1 MDVRFM
7 KLKKPE
13 KKINRN
19 DILKDMSQLELEALE
34 TILTQL
40 RFQIKTK
47 INNIK
52 EILVEDNQKSRDK
65 GNNIRID
72 LKKRQ

>member
-1 MDVRFM
+1 M

-19 DILKDMSQLELEALE
+19 DILKDMSQLEPEALE

>member
-1 MDVRFM
+1 M
-7 KLKKPE
+7 KLKNPE

-19 DILKDMSQLELEALE
+19 DILKDMSQLEPEALE

>member
-1 MDVRFM
+1 M

-13 KKINRN
+13 KKMNKN
-19 DILKDMSQLELEALE
+19 DILKDMSQLEPEALE
-34 TILTQL
+34 IILTQL
-40 RFQIKTK
+40 RIQIKTK

-52 EILVEDNQKSRDK
+52 EILVEDNQKSREK
-65 GNNIRID
+65 GNNIRRD

>member
-1 MDVRFM
+1 M

>member
-1 MDVRFM
+1 M

-13 KKINRN
+13 KKMNRN
-19 DILKDMSQLELEALE
+19 DILEDMSQLEPEALE
-34 TILTQL
+34 TLLTQL
-40 RFQIKTK
+40 RTQIMTK

-52 EILVEDNQKSRDK
+52 EILMYTNQKSREK
-65 GNNIRID
+65 GNNLRRD